1 MTSGAGGGF
10 YALVVCTSAVAVAG
24 AMYVLLVWG
33 SGAHARAW
41 HRPVEAAAHI
51 VASRRLPTLWRWAWP
66 LLLRGERHCGRWLPV
81 SEGSAALLAASG
93 LAPMVTHAHL
103 ALAQCFASGA
113 ASLFAAAVWMLAL
126 PSGHP
131 MLAWA
136 SCTSA
141 ALWGASAPVFWLR
154 RRRVARVAEVEREL
168 PLVLDL
174 LALCVQGGSSTQGAL
189 HTCAQV
195 GPPGVLQA
203 EICHML
209 SELRTGVARDQA
221 YLDLA
226 RRLPSASVR
235 AWVDAMSQSARMG
248 TSLGDALREL
258 AEAQHDA
265 RFERAERLAMLAPV
279 KLLVPLVLCIFPCT
293 FLVIGFPILMTMI
306 EGSQ

>member
-1 MTSGAGGGF
+1 MTSSATDWLHAFVAG
-10 YALVVCTSAVAVAG
+10 TSAVAVGG
-24 AMYVLLVWG
+24 AVYALLEWA
-33 SGAHARAW
+33 SGAHAHARR
-41 HRPVEAAAHI
+41 RPVEAAAHL
-51 VASRRLPTLWRWAWP
+51 VAVRRLPIVWRWVWP
-66 LLLRGERHCGRWLPV
+66 LLLRGERRCGRWLPV
-81 SEGSAALLAASG
+81 SERSATLLAASG
-93 LAPMVTHAHL
+93 LAPMVSPAHL
-103 ALAQCFASGA
+103 ALARCLASAA
-113 ASLFAAAVWMLAL
+113 ASVCVAAVWTLAL
-126 PSGHP
+126 PSGYP

-141 ALWGASAPVFWLR
+141 ALWGAAVPVFWLR
-154 RRRVARVAEVEREL
+154 RRRATRVAEVEREL

-174 LALCVQGGSSTQGAL
+174 LALCVQGGSSTQGEL

-203 EICHML
+203 EIRHML

-235 AWVDAMSQSARMG
+235 AWVDAMLQSARMG

-293 FLVIGFPILMTMI
+293 FLVIGFPIVIGVLD
-306 EGSQ
+306 SQ